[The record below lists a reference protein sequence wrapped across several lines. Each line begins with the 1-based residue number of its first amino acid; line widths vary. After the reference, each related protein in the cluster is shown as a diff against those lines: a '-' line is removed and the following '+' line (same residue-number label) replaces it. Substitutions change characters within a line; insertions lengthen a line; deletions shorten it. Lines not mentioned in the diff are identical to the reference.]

1 MLRSYKKEGLI
12 RILEELSDEQ
22 FDQVFTFAL
31 FVKGRKAELKTV
43 SAARIA
49 SLSGLVSW
57 GGDAV
62 EDAERIYE

>member
-1 MLRSYKKEGLI
+1 MFHSYKREGLF

-31 FVKGRKAELKTV
+31 FVKGQRAELKTV
-43 SAARIA
+43 SPSQPAL
-49 SLSGLVSW
+49 LSGLVSW